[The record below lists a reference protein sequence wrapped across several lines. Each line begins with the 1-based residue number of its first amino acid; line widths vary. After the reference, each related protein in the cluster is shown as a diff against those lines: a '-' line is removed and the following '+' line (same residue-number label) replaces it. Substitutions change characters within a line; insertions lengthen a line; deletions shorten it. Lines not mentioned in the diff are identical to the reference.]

1 MNQLKTGTS
10 MGKIT
15 VNLKAMNSRLNGA
28 EEWIGDLENQI
39 MEIRRAT
46 KKTQKKK
53 RENNI

>member
-28 EEWIGDLENQI
+28 EE
-39 MEIRRAT
+39 
-46 KKTQKKK
+46 
-53 RENNI
+53 

>member
-39 MEIRRAT
+39 MEIRRAA

-53 RENNI
+53 KENNI